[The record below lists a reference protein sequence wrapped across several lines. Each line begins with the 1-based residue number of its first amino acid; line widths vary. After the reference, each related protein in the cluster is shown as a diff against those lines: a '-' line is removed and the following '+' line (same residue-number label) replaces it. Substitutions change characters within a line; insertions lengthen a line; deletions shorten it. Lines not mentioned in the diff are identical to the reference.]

1 MRSVI
6 EVAHGDHLRSHFP
19 AADYQ
24 WECIDAWG
32 RMKMK
37 TIAAVVTVGDQEVA
51 ADYDVSACRIRI
63 TSDGTVLADID
74 PSDSWIG
81 GRGKRIGHASNA

>member
-24 WECIDAWG
+24 CECIDAWV

-37 TIAAVVTVGDQEVA
+37 TIAAVVRVGDQEVA
-51 ADYDVSACRIRI
+51 AD
-63 TSDGTVLADID
+63 
-74 PSDSWIG
+74 
-81 GRGKRIGHASNA
+81 